1 MKRRWA
7 SIARGI
13 ALMTAFG
20 QVLVGPAAVNWLSA
34 EQVRTAGLSPTTLQ
48 STRTDDL
55 PATILEGPVSA
66 VGIALARA
74 DVALARSLITPSLL
88 RGDVSE
94 RLVIDV
100 LLREHLVTNGDWR
113 MIRPRLGSQGID
125 GVLIKFDD
133 RGNPRQ
139 LMVAETKY
147 NTARLGMTKDGLQM
161 SRQWRNTRLKALAGR
176 YLRLGEQLAGGNL
189 IEGSA
194 PRSLSP
200 HERLDIPLPQGRNAV
215 AWREGN
221 GPWHLDLD
229 GGARENFPAQVQKL
243 STFLNGTADGRITY
257 RSLVF
262 EAKPTGE
269 RLVVVVRNASTI
281 DAGARALA
289 QLPEINRFEI
299 PLTGSQGLPAY
310 GITQNEIARS
320 LSRKLPNLP
329 EEDLEAFAATLSQ
342 ESNLLG
348 EADGST
354 MGNGITGRV
363 FHTSIASGVLVAAL
377 DPIVTVIFQRL
388 TTGMWRIEN
397 PTMMAESTALV
408 FGSSTIGVAAGQ
420 TTVLVLTRNSV
431 LNQFAT
437 RCTGELG
444 LSSTTVFANAS
455 GEFVGGSVASILYPF
470 VAYELG
476 WMDAQS
482 ARRSGIAGIAGSA
495 AVAATWAGTMSLIA
509 AYGTAST
516 GVAISSLSG
525 AAAGSASLAWLGGG
539 SLAAGGGGIA
549 VGSIVAT
556 GGLALIAIGVT
567 GGVVYCFHYY
577 DQSREIKRIQLMI
590 QALKAQNDFPN
601 GLSWSARKVDTRVAT
616 SECVERISQQ
626 CLDFPAI

>member
-113 MIRPRLGSQGID
+113 MIRPCLGSQGID

-281 DAGARALA
+281 DAGAVHWLNFRKLTVLKFL
-289 QLPEINRFEI
+289 LPAAKDYL
-299 PLTGSQGLPAY
+299 LTGSHR
-310 GITQNEIARS
+310 T
-320 LSRKLPNLP
+320 KLP
-329 EEDLEAFAATLSQ
+329 
-342 ESNLLG
+342 
-348 EADGST
+348 
-354 MGNGITGRV
+354 
-363 FHTSIASGVLVAAL
+363 
-377 DPIVTVIFQRL
+377 DP
-388 TTGMWRIEN
+388 
-397 PTMMAESTALV
+397 
-408 FGSSTIGVAAGQ
+408 
-420 TTVLVLTRNSV
+420 
-431 LNQFAT
+431 
-437 RCTGELG
+437 
-444 LSSTTVFANAS
+444 
-455 GEFVGGSVASILYPF
+455 
-470 VAYELG
+470 
-476 WMDAQS
+476 
-482 ARRSGIAGIAGSA
+482 
-495 AVAATWAGTMSLIA
+495 
-509 AYGTAST
+509 
-516 GVAISSLSG
+516 
-525 AAAGSASLAWLGGG
+525 
-539 SLAAGGGGIA
+539 
-549 VGSIVAT
+549 
-556 GGLALIAIGVT
+556 
-567 GGVVYCFHYY
+567 
-577 DQSREIKRIQLMI
+577 
-590 QALKAQNDFPN
+590 
-601 GLSWSARKVDTRVAT
+601 
-616 SECVERISQQ
+616 
-626 CLDFPAI
+626 